1 MEQES
6 YIHPFHLAAVTN
18 KKGRKAVD
26 EPKKTLKLHIAQS
39 VIVVFSVMAIIGTV
53 FCAGTFAETSEEHR
67 ITKTL
72 ADYGTPVNTNAPVNV
87 EALKYSL
94 IAAAIAFG
102 LGALGAGYAISH
114 VGAAAMGAVAEKPQ
128 VAGQAL
134 IFVALAEGIVIF
146 GFITALIILGKA

>member
-1 MEQES
+1 MEQECCT
-6 YIHPFHLAAVTN
+6 HPFHLVAVTN
-18 KKGRKAVD
+18 EKGRKAVD
-26 EPKKTLKLHIAQS
+26 EPRKTLKLHIAQS
-39 VIVVFSVMAIIGTV
+39 IIMLFAIMAMVGTV
-53 FCAGTFAETSEEHR
+53 FCAGTFAQASEESQ
-67 ITKTL
+67 
-72 ADYGTPVNTNAPVNV
+72 VTNAGGTSANV

-94 IAAAIAFG
+94 IGASVAFG

>member
-53 FCAGTFAETSEEHR
+53 FCAGTFAQMSEEHQV
-67 ITKTL
+67 T
-72 ADYGTPVNTNAPVNV
+72 NTAAPVNV